1 MGDSLQFWAKKNKR
15 KMIDEAMV
23 GDIEKNQLLCDHQVA
38 HENLEEIK
46 PIKFD
51 TDVGSM
57 LYKKTSR
64 MTKADMQVWCC

>member
-23 GDIEKNQLLCDHQVA
+23 GDIEKNQLLCDDQVA
-38 HENLEEIK
+38 HEILEEIK
-46 PIKFD
+46 PIKFV

-57 LYKKTSR
+57 LTSR
-64 MTKADMQVWCC
+64 ITKADMQVWCC